1 MDMQEF
7 DLTDIDRG
15 ETYII
20 RLPLG
25 RMLEI
30 EWLDSEVNSVRVVGF
45 EHQDHYF
52 ADEQYR
58 LAGFEPLLRCFRER
72 VPMKEIYS

>member
-1 MDMQEF
+1 MAMREF
-7 DLTDIDRG
+7 DLTDIDRD
-15 ETYII
+15 ETLIV
-20 RLPLG
+20 RLPFG
-25 RMLEI
+25 RLLEI

-45 EHQDHYF
+45 EHQDHYS

-58 LAGFEPLLRCFRER
+58 LAGFEPLLRCFCAR